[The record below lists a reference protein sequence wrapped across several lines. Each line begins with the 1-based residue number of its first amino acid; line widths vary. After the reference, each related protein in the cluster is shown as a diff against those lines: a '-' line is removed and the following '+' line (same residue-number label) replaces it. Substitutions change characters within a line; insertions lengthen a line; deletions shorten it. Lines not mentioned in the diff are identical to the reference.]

1 MGWFGIPPL
10 RLLLYTANSYDIS
23 LISGLDRIMAFWL
36 FAGFMVERD
45 LPVL

>member
-10 RLLLYTANSYDIS
+10 RLALWTASSCDIS
-23 LISGLDRIMAFWL
+23 LISGLDRMTAFWL

-45 LPVL
+45 LLLL